1 MVNWRVFQLNEPLIV
16 SKWHIIHTYI
26 QREVMVIF
34 MYHGIMKMLTTPSSP
49 VFMIIMKRTGM
60 NPLMIMIVVVFL
72 TCTTNYD
79 LITRRSQRPLYLF
92 INTLL
97 DLVICCILIVN
108 WRCTLHIHT
117 SDFRN
122 TDSKLSSVVYLHLAI
137 GQGCNNI
144 IIEESVRKLAWQ
156 KG

>member
-1 MVNWRVFQLNEPLIV
+1 
-16 SKWHIIHTYI
+16 
-26 QREVMVIF
+26 MVIF

-49 VFMIIMKRTGM
+49 VFMIIMKRAGM

-108 WRCTLHIHT
+108 
-117 SDFRN
+117 
-122 TDSKLSSVVYLHLAI
+122 
-137 GQGCNNI
+137 
-144 IIEESVRKLAWQ
+144 
-156 KG
+156 